1 MDTNRSNTDDAA
13 GSKTVADVLRL
24 SCELAEE
31 ARDRQVS
38 GKRDGFQMD
47 DSVDELRSRSIY
59 SQSIPLPYG
68 ARGISRDTATSAARH
83 PSACRDPGTAHLFL
97 PMTSFTP
104 VVPGYSQWI
113 YVEVSG

>member
-38 GKRDGFQMD
+38 GSGMGFKWTIVLM
-47 DSVDELRSRSIY
+47 SC
-59 SQSIPLPYG
+59 G
-68 ARGISRDTATSAARH
+68 AVR
-83 PSACRDPGTAHLFL
+83 
-97 PMTSFTP
+97 
-104 VVPGYSQWI
+104 
-113 YVEVSG
+113 